1 MTGCGMWLFGV
12 DLGSMANEDTIILW
26 DAQGW
31 GQEPGVLT
39 PPWECLA
46 GEGNSPTLQN
56 WAPLWEP
63 LSFCICWPSW
73 PLASCP
79 QSGSPSLCPPSVSD
93 PGGGAGREEVSIFP
107 GCFWTCLL
115 GKEEI
120 PHQLAGC

>member
-56 WAPLWEP
+56 WAPLWRVP
-63 LSFCICWPSW
+63 LFLYL
-73 PLASCP
+73 LA
-79 QSGSPSLCPPSVSD
+79 
-93 PGGGAGREEVSIFP
+93 
-107 GCFWTCLL
+107 
-115 GKEEI
+115 
-120 PHQLAGC
+120 QLAPCFLPPKR